1 MNICNASAFSMWVF
15 VFCIACNRHT
25 SVHVWAY
32 VVACAMH
39 NVIMYVWLGYVMYGW
54 IQGSMGYAED
64 TVCLAG
70 SYSQRIGVLWCFVE
84 VQLLVSSCIS
94 TLNLVYIYIYTHE
107 YSAYT
112 HRVMITSMTKWQN
125 PRLITRRRSSPLAP
139 EAQFLAQH
147 QILLESA
154 VASCRF
160 QHLHLDDLCTN
171 TWSFFVS
178 TGRMYKPI
186 WINIT
191 ASHVS
196 CKLGRSNF
204 STNSDTWD
212 QRSRIGNQGVQNTCD
227 IPLNPDWF

>member
-94 TLNLVYIYIYTHE
+94 TLNLVYIYIHAWIF
-107 YSAYT
+107 SL
-112 HRVMITSMTKWQN
+112 HTSCHDHFHDKMTK
-125 PRLITRRRSSPLAP
+125 SSPHHSQA
-139 EAQFLAQH
+139 EQSSRAW
-147 QILLESA
+147 SA
-154 VASCRF
+154 VPR
-160 QHLHLDDLCTN
+160 
-171 TWSFFVS
+171 
-178 TGRMYKPI
+178 
-186 WINIT
+186 T
-191 ASHVS
+191 AS
-196 CKLGRSNF
+196 NF
-204 STNSDTWD
+204 IGKC
-212 QRSRIGNQGVQNTCD
+212 SRFMSLPTSAFRWS
-227 IPLNPDWF
+227 LH